1 MYPGKWSHREVIR
14 WGGVDLM
21 QPCKVIIFGGTTEGR
36 ELARILADR
45 GALVTVSVATELG
58 AEMLGDISS
67 EEEPGHFR
75 TLVGRL
81 NVEEM
86 QGIIREFDICYDA
99 THPYALEVTANLRE
113 ACRKTGTQYIR
124 VIRKE
129 AERAESDIGQ
139 GDVQQSETAQDSGAV
154 QQSETAQGSEAVQQS
169 ENAQDSE
176 AVQQSETAQG
186 SEAVQ
191 QSETVRGSETVPKSE
206 SDQKSKAVQ
215 KPEDGQRSDF
225 VILVRSAADAAAY
238 LFGTKG
244 NILLTT
250 GSKEL
255 GAYAEIPRERM
266 YVRVLPT
273 HDSIAA
279 CEAADVPHRN
289 IIAMFGPFSQ
299 RMNEAMLEQYRI
311 SYLVTKE
318 AGRNGGFEEKMQA
331 AKRCGVKAIV
341 IRRPEDY
348 GVTVEEAAAMLRIP

>member
-1 MYPGKWSHREVIR
+1 MYPGKWSHREDIR

-58 AEMLGDISS
+58 EEMLRDIFS

-75 TLVGRL
+75 TLVGRM

-129 AERAESDIGQ
+129 AES
-139 GDVQQSETAQDSGAV
+139 SG
-154 QQSETAQGSEAVQQS
+154 SAQGSEAVR
-169 ENAQDSE
+169 
-176 AVQQSETAQG
+176 
-186 SEAVQ
+186 

-206 SDQKSKAVQ
+206 SDQKSKADQ
-215 KPEDGQRSDF
+215 KPEDGQRSDS
-225 VILVRSAADAAAY
+225 VIVTQSAADTAAY

-341 IRRPEDY
+341 IRRPEDS
-348 GVTVEEAAAMLRIP
+348 GVTVEGAAAMLRIP

>member
-21 QPCKVIIFGGTTEGR
+21 QPCQGIIFGGTTEGR

-58 AEMLGDISS
+58 EEMLRDISA

-99 THPYALEVTANLRE
+99 THPYAVEVTANLRE
-113 ACRKTGTQYIR
+113 ACRKTGTKYIR

-129 AERAESDIGQ
+129 AESSELDQGQEGVRKSD
-139 GDVQQSETAQDSGAV
+139 S
-154 QQSETAQGSEAVQQS
+154 
-169 ENAQDSE
+169 
-176 AVQQSETAQG
+176 
-186 SEAVQ
+186 
-191 QSETVRGSETVPKSE
+191 
-206 SDQKSKAVQ
+206 
-215 KPEDGQRSDF
+215 
-225 VILVRSAADAAAY
+225 VIVTQSAADASAY
-238 LFGTKG
+238 LLGTKG
-244 NILLTT
+244 NIFLTT

-255 GAYAEIPRERM
+255 GDFADLPRERL

-273 HDSIAA
+273 RDSIAA
-279 CEAADVPHRN
+279 CEAAGIPHRN

-341 IRRPEDY
+341 IRRPEDS
-348 GVTVEEAAAMLRIP
+348 GVTVEEAAVMMCIP

>member
-1 MYPGKWSHREVIR
+1 
-14 WGGVDLM
+14 M

-58 AEMLGDISS
+58 EEMLRDIFS

-86 QGIIREFDICYDA
+86 QRIIRDYDICYDA
-99 THPYALEVTANLRE
+99 THPYAVEVTANLRE
-113 ACRKTGTQYIR
+113 ACRKTGTKYIR
-124 VIRKE
+124 VIRKK
-129 AERAESDIGQ
+129 AERAESDRGQ
-139 GDVQQSETAQDSGAV
+139 GGVLQSEPD
-154 QQSETAQGSEAVQQS
+154 QGSETVLQS
-169 ENAQDSE
+169 KTAQSSE

-191 QSETVRGSETVPKSE
+191 QSETAQGSEAVLQSETVRGSETVPKSE
-206 SDQKSKAVQ
+206 PDQKSKAVQ
-215 KPEDGQRSDF
+215 KPEDGQRSDS
-225 VILVRSAADAAAY
+225 VIVTQSAADTAEY

-255 GAYAEIPRERM
+255 RAYAEIPRERL

-279 CEAADVPHRN
+279 CEAAGIPHRN

-299 RMNEAMLEQYRI
+299 RMNEAMLEQYHI

-318 AGRNGGFEEKMQA
+318 AGRNGGFEEKLQA

-341 IRRPEDY
+341 IRRPEDS
-348 GVTVEEAAAMLRIP
+348 GVTVEEAAAMFKYQQSGKIL

>member
-154 QQSETAQGSEAVQQS
+154 QQSETAQGSEAVL
-169 ENAQDSE
+169 
-176 AVQQSETAQG
+176 
-186 SEAVQ
+186 

-215 KPEDGQRSDF
+215 KPEDGQRSDS
-225 VILVRSAADAAAY
+225 VIVTQSAADASAY
-238 LFGTKG
+238 LLGTKG
-244 NILLTT
+244 NIFLTT

-255 GAYAEIPRERM
+255 GDFADLPRERL

-273 HDSIAA
+273 RDSIAA
-279 CEAADVPHRN
+279 CEAAGIPHRN

-299 RMNEAMLEQYRI
+299 RMNEAMLEQYHI

-318 AGRNGGFEEKMQA
+318 AGRNGGFEEKLQA

-341 IRRPEDY
+341 IRRPEDS
-348 GVTVEEAAAMLRIP
+348 GVTVEEAAAMMCIP

>member
-1 MYPGKWSHREVIR
+1 
-14 WGGVDLM
+14 M

-58 AEMLGDISS
+58 EEMLRDIFS

-86 QGIIREFDICYDA
+86 QRIIRDYDICYDA
-99 THPYALEVTANLRE
+99 THPYAVEVTANLRE
-113 ACRKTGTQYIR
+113 ACRKTGTKYIR

-129 AERAESDIGQ
+129 AERAESDRGQ
-139 GDVQQSETAQDSGAV
+139 GGVLQSEPDQ
-154 QQSETAQGSEAVQQS
+154 
-169 ENAQDSE
+169 
-176 AVQQSETAQG
+176 
-186 SEAVQ
+186 
-191 QSETVRGSETVPKSE
+191 GSETVLQSKTAQSSE
-206 SDQKSKAVQ
+206 AARQSATVQNSETDQNMEAVQ
-215 KPEDGQRSDF
+215 KSEVVQKSDSIR
-225 VILVRSAADAAAY
+225 VVQSAANAAEY
-238 LFGTKG
+238 LLETKG

-255 GAYAEIPRERM
+255 RAYVEIPRERL

-279 CEAADVPHRN
+279 CEAAGIPHRN

-299 RMNEAMLEQYRI
+299 RMNEAMLEQYHI

-318 AGRNGGFEEKMQA
+318 AGRNGGFEEKLQA

-341 IRRPEDY
+341 IRRPEDS
-348 GVTVEEAAAMLRIP
+348 GVTVEEAAAMMCIP

>member
-139 GDVQQSETAQDSGAV
+139 GDVLQSETAQDSGAV
-154 QQSETAQGSEAVQQS
+154 QQSETAQGSEAG
-169 ENAQDSE
+169 
-176 AVQQSETAQG
+176 QQSETAQG
-186 SEAVQ
+186 SEAVR

-215 KPEDGQRSDF
+215 KPEDCQRSDF

-279 CEAADVPHRN
+279 CEVAGIPHRN

-318 AGRNGGFEEKMQA
+318 AGRNGGFEEKLQA

-341 IRRPEDY
+341 IRRPEDS

>member
-58 AEMLGDISS
+58 EEMLRDISA

-99 THPYALEVTANLRE
+99 THPYAVEVTANLRE
-113 ACRKTGTQYIR
+113 ACGKTGTRYIK

-129 AERAESDIGQ
+129 AESSELDQGQEGVRKSD
-139 GDVQQSETAQDSGAV
+139 S
-154 QQSETAQGSEAVQQS
+154 
-169 ENAQDSE
+169 
-176 AVQQSETAQG
+176 
-186 SEAVQ
+186 
-191 QSETVRGSETVPKSE
+191 
-206 SDQKSKAVQ
+206 
-215 KPEDGQRSDF
+215 
-225 VILVRSAADAAAY
+225 VIVTQSAADASAY
-238 LFGTKG
+238 LLGTKG
-244 NILLTT
+244 NIFLTT

-255 GAYAEIPRERM
+255 GDFADLPRERL
-266 YVRVLPT
+266 YVRDLPT
-273 HDSIAA
+273 RDFIAA
-279 CEAADVPHRN
+279 CEAAGIPHRN

-331 AKRCGVKAIV
+331 AKRCGVNAIV
-341 IRRPEDY
+341 IRRPEDF
-348 GVTVEEAAAMLRIP
+348 GVTVEEAAAMLKSL

>member
-58 AEMLGDISS
+58 EEMLRDISA

-99 THPYALEVTANLRE
+99 THPYAVEVTANLRE
-113 ACRKTGTQYIR
+113 ACGKTGTRYIR

-129 AERAESDIGQ
+129 AESSELDQGQEGVRKSD
-139 GDVQQSETAQDSGAV
+139 S
-154 QQSETAQGSEAVQQS
+154 
-169 ENAQDSE
+169 
-176 AVQQSETAQG
+176 
-186 SEAVQ
+186 
-191 QSETVRGSETVPKSE
+191 
-206 SDQKSKAVQ
+206 
-215 KPEDGQRSDF
+215 
-225 VILVRSAADAAAY
+225 VIVTQSAADASAY
-238 LFGTKG
+238 LLGTKG
-244 NILLTT
+244 NIFLTT

-255 GAYAEIPRERM
+255 GDFADLPRERL

-273 HDSIAA
+273 RDSIAA
-279 CEAADVPHRN
+279 CEAAGIPHRN

-341 IRRPEDY
+341 IRRPEDS
-348 GVTVEEAAAMLRIP
+348 GVTVEEAAEMMCIP

>member
-21 QPCKVIIFGGTTEGR
+21 QTCKVIIFGGTTEGR

-81 NVEEM
+81 NAEEM

-139 GDVQQSETAQDSGAV
+139 GDVLQSETAQDSGAV
-154 QQSETAQGSEAVQQS
+154 QQSETAQGSES
-169 ENAQDSE
+169 
-176 AVQQSETAQG
+176 VQQSETAQG
-186 SEAVQ
+186 SEAVR

-341 IRRPEDY
+341 IRRPEDS

>member
-58 AEMLGDISS
+58 EEMLRDISA

-139 GDVQQSETAQDSGAV
+139 GDVQQSETAQDSEAV
-154 QQSETAQGSEAVQQS
+154 QQSETAQG
-169 ENAQDSE
+169 SE

-215 KPEDGQRSDF
+215 KPEDGQRSDS
-225 VILVRSAADAAAY
+225 VIVTQSAADTAEY

-255 GAYAEIPRERM
+255 GAYAEIPRERL

-279 CEAADVPHRN
+279 CEAAGIPHRN
-289 IIAMFGPFSQ
+289 IIALFGPFSQ
-299 RMNEAMLEQYRI
+299 RMNEAMLEQYHI

-318 AGRNGGFEEKMQA
+318 AGRNGGFEEKLQA

-341 IRRPEDY
+341 IRRPEDS
-348 GVTVEEAAAMLRIP
+348 GVTVEEAAAMMCIP

>member
-1 MYPGKWSHREVIR
+1 
-14 WGGVDLM
+14 M

-58 AEMLGDISS
+58 EEMLRDIFS

-86 QGIIREFDICYDA
+86 QRIIRDYDICYDA
-99 THPYALEVTANLRE
+99 THPYAVEVTANLRE
-113 ACRKTGTQYIR
+113 ACRKTGTKYIR

-129 AERAESDIGQ
+129 AERAESDRGQ
-139 GDVQQSETAQDSGAV
+139 GGVLQSEPDQ
-154 QQSETAQGSEAVQQS
+154 
-169 ENAQDSE
+169 
-176 AVQQSETAQG
+176 
-186 SEAVQ
+186 
-191 QSETVRGSETVPKSE
+191 GSETVLQSKTAQSSE
-206 SDQKSKAVQ
+206 AARQSATVQNSETNQNMEAVQ
-215 KPEDGQRSDF
+215 KSEVVQKSDSIR
-225 VILVRSAADAAAY
+225 VVQSAANAAEY
-238 LFGTKG
+238 LLETKG

-255 GAYAEIPRERM
+255 RAYAEIPRERL

-279 CEAADVPHRN
+279 CEAAGIPHRN

-299 RMNEAMLEQYRI
+299 RMNEAMLEQYHI

-318 AGRNGGFEEKMQA
+318 AGRNGGFEEKLQA

-341 IRRPEDY
+341 IRRPEDS
-348 GVTVEEAAAMLRIP
+348 GVTVEEAAAMMCIP

>member
-58 AEMLGDISS
+58 AEMLGEISS

-75 TLVGRL
+75 TLVGRM

-86 QGIIREFDICYDA
+86 QRIIREYDICYDA

-139 GDVQQSETAQDSGAV
+139 GDVQQSET
-154 QQSETAQGSEAVQQS
+154 
-169 ENAQDSE
+169 AQDSE

-318 AGRNGGFEEKMQA
+318 AGRNGGFDEKMQA

-341 IRRPEDY
+341 IRRPEDS
-348 GVTVEEAAAMLRIP
+348 GVTVEEAAEMMCIP

>member
-75 TLVGRL
+75 TLVGRM
-81 NVEEM
+81 NVEDM
-86 QGIIREFDICYDA
+86 QRTLKGFDICYDA
-99 THPYALEVTANLRE
+99 THSYAVEVTANLRE
-113 ACRKTGTQYIR
+113 ACGKTGTEYIR

-129 AERAESDIGQ
+129 VECSEPNQ
-139 GDVQQSETAQDSGAV
+139 GPGGVLQSETAQS
-154 QQSETAQGSEAVQQS
+154 
-169 ENAQDSE
+169 
-176 AVQQSETAQG
+176 
-186 SEAVQ
+186 
-191 QSETVRGSETVPKSE
+191 SETVPDSE
-206 SDQKSKAVQ
+206 SNRKSKAVQ
-215 KPEDGQRSDF
+215 KSEDVRKSDSII
-225 VILVRSAADAAAY
+225 VVRSAAGAAAY
-238 LFGTKG
+238 LLETEG
-244 NILLTT
+244 NILFTT

-255 GAYAEIPRERM
+255 RAFAEIPRERM
-266 YVRVLPT
+266 YVRVLPPR
-273 HDSIAA
+273 DSSAA
-279 CEAADVPHRN
+279 GEEADIPHRN

-341 IRRPEDY
+341 IRRPEDS
-348 GVTVEEAAAMLRIP
+348 GVTVEEAAAMFKYQQSGKIL

>member
-58 AEMLGDISS
+58 EEMLRDISA

-99 THPYALEVTANLRE
+99 THPYAVEVTANLRE
-113 ACRKTGTQYIR
+113 ACGKTGTRYIR

-129 AERAESDIGQ
+129 AESSELDQGQEGVRKSDSVIV
-139 GDVQQSETAQDSGAV
+139 VQ
-154 QQSETAQGSEAVQQS
+154 
-169 ENAQDSE
+169 
-176 AVQQSETAQG
+176 
-186 SEAVQ
+186 
-191 QSETVRGSETVPKSE
+191 
-206 SDQKSKAVQ
+206 
-215 KPEDGQRSDF
+215 
-225 VILVRSAADAAAY
+225 SAADASAY
-238 LFGTKG
+238 LLGTKG
-244 NILLTT
+244 NIFLTT

-255 GAYAEIPRERM
+255 GDFADLPRERL

-273 HDSIAA
+273 RDSIAA
-279 CEAADVPHRN
+279 CEAAGIPHRN

-331 AKRCGVKAIV
+331 AKRCGVNAIV
-341 IRRPEDY
+341 IRRPEDF
-348 GVTVEEAAAMLRIP
+348 GVTVEEAAAMLKSL

>member
-1 MYPGKWSHREVIR
+1 
-14 WGGVDLM
+14 M

-58 AEMLGDISS
+58 EEMLRDIFS

-75 TLVGRL
+75 TLVGRM

-139 GDVQQSETAQDSGAV
+139 GDVQQSETAQ
-154 QQSETAQGSEAVQQS
+154 GSEAVQQS
-169 ENAQDSE
+169 ETAQDSE

-186 SEAVQ
+186 SEAVR

-341 IRRPEDY
+341 IRRPEDS
-348 GVTVEEAAAMLRIP
+348 GVTVEGAAAMLRIP

>member
-1 MYPGKWSHREVIR
+1 
-14 WGGVDLM
+14 M

-75 TLVGRL
+75 TLVGRM

-99 THPYALEVTANLRE
+99 THPYAVEVTANLRE

-139 GDVQQSETAQDSGAV
+139 GDVQQSETAQDS
-154 QQSETAQGSEAVQQS
+154 
-169 ENAQDSE
+169 E

-186 SEAVQ
+186 SEAVR

-215 KPEDGQRSDF
+215 KSEDGQRSDS
-225 VILVRSAADAAAY
+225 VIVTQSAADASAY
-238 LFGTKG
+238 LLGTKG
-244 NILLTT
+244 NIFLTT

-255 GAYAEIPRERM
+255 GDFADLPRERL

-273 HDSIAA
+273 RDSIAA
-279 CEAADVPHRN
+279 CEAAGIPHRN

-299 RMNEAMLEQYRI
+299 RMNEAMLEQYHI

-318 AGRNGGFEEKMQA
+318 AGRNGGFEEKLQA

-341 IRRPEDY
+341 IRRPEDS
-348 GVTVEEAAAMLRIP
+348 GVTVEEAAAMMCIP

>member
-58 AEMLGDISS
+58 EEMLRDTSS
-67 EEEPGHFR
+67 EGEPGHFR
-75 TLVGRL
+75 TLVGRM

-99 THPYALEVTANLRE
+99 THPYAVEVTANLRE
-113 ACRKTGTQYIR
+113 ACGKTGTRYIR

-129 AERAESDIGQ
+129 AESSELDQGQEGVRKSD
-139 GDVQQSETAQDSGAV
+139 S
-154 QQSETAQGSEAVQQS
+154 
-169 ENAQDSE
+169 
-176 AVQQSETAQG
+176 
-186 SEAVQ
+186 
-191 QSETVRGSETVPKSE
+191 
-206 SDQKSKAVQ
+206 
-215 KPEDGQRSDF
+215 
-225 VILVRSAADAAAY
+225 VIVTQSAADASAY
-238 LFGTKG
+238 LLGTKG
-244 NILLTT
+244 NIFLTT

-255 GAYAEIPRERM
+255 GDFADLPRERL

-273 HDSIAA
+273 RDSIAA
-279 CEAADVPHRN
+279 CEEADIPHRN

-331 AKRCGVKAIV
+331 AKRCGVNAIV
-341 IRRPEDY
+341 IRRPEDF
-348 GVTVEEAAAMLRIP
+348 GVTVEEAAAMLKSL

>member
-1 MYPGKWSHREVIR
+1 
-14 WGGVDLM
+14 M

-58 AEMLGDISS
+58 EEMLRDIFS
-67 EEEPGHFR
+67 EKEPGHFR

-86 QGIIREFDICYDA
+86 QRIIRDYDICYDA
-99 THPYALEVTANLRE
+99 THPYAVEVTANLRE
-113 ACRKTGTQYIR
+113 ACRKTGTKYIR

-129 AERAESDIGQ
+129 AERAESDRGQ
-139 GDVQQSETAQDSGAV
+139 GGVLQSEPDQ
-154 QQSETAQGSEAVQQS
+154 
-169 ENAQDSE
+169 
-176 AVQQSETAQG
+176 
-186 SEAVQ
+186 
-191 QSETVRGSETVPKSE
+191 GSETVLQSKTAQSSE
-206 SDQKSKAVQ
+206 AARQSATVQNSETDQNMEAVQ
-215 KPEDGQRSDF
+215 KSEVVQKSDSIR
-225 VILVRSAADAAAY
+225 VVQSAANAAEY
-238 LFGTKG
+238 LLETKG

-255 GAYAEIPRERM
+255 RAYAEIPRERL

-279 CEAADVPHRN
+279 CEAAGIPHRN

-299 RMNEAMLEQYRI
+299 RMNEAMLEQYHI

-318 AGRNGGFEEKMQA
+318 AGRNGGFEEKLQA

-341 IRRPEDY
+341 IRRPEDS
-348 GVTVEEAAAMLRIP
+348 GVTVEEAAAMMCIP

>member
-1 MYPGKWSHREVIR
+1 
-14 WGGVDLM
+14 M

-129 AERAESDIGQ
+129 AES
-139 GDVQQSETAQDSGAV
+139 SGADQGSGGV
-154 QQSETAQGSEAVQQS
+154 VQSETAQGSEAARQS
-169 ENAQDSE
+169 ETAQGSE

-186 SEAVQ
+186 SEAVR

-318 AGRNGGFEEKMQA
+318 AGRNGGFEEKLQA
-331 AKRCGVKAIV
+331 AKRCGIKAIV
-341 IRRPEDY
+341 IRRPEDS

>member
-1 MYPGKWSHREVIR
+1 
-14 WGGVDLM
+14 M

-81 NVEEM
+81 NAEEM

-139 GDVQQSETAQDSGAV
+139 GDVLQSETAQDSGAV
-154 QQSETAQGSEAVQQS
+154 QQSETAQGSES
-169 ENAQDSE
+169 
-176 AVQQSETAQG
+176 VQQSETAQG
-186 SEAVQ
+186 SEAVR

-341 IRRPEDY
+341 IRRPEDS
-348 GVTVEEAAAMLRIP
+348 GVTVEEAAAMMCIP

>member
-58 AEMLGDISS
+58 EEMLRDISA

-99 THPYALEVTANLRE
+99 THPYAVEVTANLRE
-113 ACRKTGTQYIR
+113 ACGKTGTRYIR

-129 AERAESDIGQ
+129 AESSELDQGQEGVRKSD
-139 GDVQQSETAQDSGAV
+139 S
-154 QQSETAQGSEAVQQS
+154 
-169 ENAQDSE
+169 
-176 AVQQSETAQG
+176 
-186 SEAVQ
+186 
-191 QSETVRGSETVPKSE
+191 
-206 SDQKSKAVQ
+206 
-215 KPEDGQRSDF
+215 
-225 VILVRSAADAAAY
+225 VIVTQSAADASAY
-238 LFGTKG
+238 LLGTKG
-244 NILLTT
+244 NIFLTT

-255 GAYAEIPRERM
+255 GDFADLPRERL

-273 HDSIAA
+273 RDSIAA
-279 CEAADVPHRN
+279 CEAAGIPHRN

-318 AGRNGGFEEKMQA
+318 AGRNGGFEEKMKA
-331 AKRCGVKAIV
+331 SKRCGVKAIV
-341 IRRPEDY
+341 IRRPEDS
-348 GVTVEEAAAMLRIP
+348 GVTVEEAAAMMCIP

>member
-58 AEMLGDISS
+58 EEMLRDISA

-99 THPYALEVTANLRE
+99 THPYAVEVTANLRE
-113 ACRKTGTQYIR
+113 ACGKTGTRYIR

-129 AERAESDIGQ
+129 AESSELDQGQEGVRKSD
-139 GDVQQSETAQDSGAV
+139 S
-154 QQSETAQGSEAVQQS
+154 
-169 ENAQDSE
+169 
-176 AVQQSETAQG
+176 
-186 SEAVQ
+186 
-191 QSETVRGSETVPKSE
+191 
-206 SDQKSKAVQ
+206 
-215 KPEDGQRSDF
+215 
-225 VILVRSAADAAAY
+225 VIVTQSAADASAY
-238 LFGTKG
+238 LLGTKG
-244 NILLTT
+244 NIFLTT

-255 GAYAEIPRERM
+255 GDFADLPRERL

-273 HDSIAA
+273 RDSIAA
-279 CEAADVPHRN
+279 CEAAGIPHRN

-348 GVTVEEAAAMLRIP
+348 GVTVEEAAAMMCIP

>member
-75 TLVGRL
+75 TLVGRM

-124 VIRKE
+124 VIRKK

-139 GDVQQSETAQDSGAV
+139 GGVL
-154 QQSETAQGSEAVQQS
+154 QSETAQGSEAVLQS
-169 ENAQDSE
+169 ETAQGSE

-299 RMNEAMLEQYRI
+299 RMNEAMLEQYHI

-318 AGRNGGFEEKMQA
+318 AGRNGGFEEKLRA

-341 IRRPEDY
+341 IRRPEDS
-348 GVTVEEAAAMLRIP
+348 GVTVEEAAEMMCIP

>member
-75 TLVGRL
+75 TLVGRM

-99 THPYALEVTANLRE
+99 THPYAVEVTANLRE
-113 ACRKTGTQYIR
+113 ACRKTGTKYIR

-129 AERAESDIGQ
+129 AERAESDRGQ
-139 GDVQQSETAQDSGAV
+139 GGVLQSEPDQNM
-154 QQSETAQGSEAVQQS
+154 EAVQ
-169 ENAQDSE
+169 
-176 AVQQSETAQG
+176 
-186 SEAVQ
+186 
-191 QSETVRGSETVPKSE
+191 KSE
-206 SDQKSKAVQ
+206 VVQKSDSIRVVQ
-215 KPEDGQRSDF
+215 
-225 VILVRSAADAAAY
+225 SAANAAEY
-238 LFGTKG
+238 LLETKG

-255 GAYAEIPRERM
+255 RAYAEIPRERL

-279 CEAADVPHRN
+279 CEAAGIPHRN

-299 RMNEAMLEQYRI
+299 RMNEAMLEQYHI

-318 AGRNGGFEEKMQA
+318 AGRNGGFEEKLQA

-341 IRRPEDY
+341 IRRPEDS
-348 GVTVEEAAAMLRIP
+348 GVTVEEAAAMMCIP

>member
-1 MYPGKWSHREVIR
+1 MYPGKWSHREDIR

-58 AEMLGDISS
+58 AEMLGEISS

-75 TLVGRL
+75 TLVGRM

-99 THPYALEVTANLRE
+99 THPYAVEVTANLRE
-113 ACRKTGTQYIR
+113 ACRKTGTKYIR
-124 VIRKE
+124 VIRKK

-139 GDVQQSETAQDSGAV
+139 GGVL
-154 QQSETAQGSEAVQQS
+154 QSETAQG
-169 ENAQDSE
+169 SE

-186 SEAVQ
+186 SEAVR

-206 SDQKSKAVQ
+206 SDQKSKAAQ

-238 LFGTKG
+238 LLVPRGIFSLRQARKSWEHMQKF
-244 NILLTT
+244 LA
-250 GSKEL
+250 KEC
-255 GAYAEIPRERM
+255 M
-266 YVRVLPT
+266 
-273 HDSIAA
+273 
-279 CEAADVPHRN
+279 
-289 IIAMFGPFSQ
+289 
-299 RMNEAMLEQYRI
+299 
-311 SYLVTKE
+311 
-318 AGRNGGFEEKMQA
+318 
-331 AKRCGVKAIV
+331 
-341 IRRPEDY
+341 
-348 GVTVEEAAAMLRIP
+348 

>member
-1 MYPGKWSHREVIR
+1 
-14 WGGVDLM
+14 M

-58 AEMLGDISS
+58 EEMLRDIFS

-75 TLVGRL
+75 TLVGRM

-139 GDVQQSETAQDSGAV
+139 GDVQQSETAQDSEAV
-154 QQSETAQGSEAVQQS
+154 QQSETAQG
-169 ENAQDSE
+169 SE

-341 IRRPEDY
+341 IRRPEDS
-348 GVTVEEAAAMLRIP
+348 GVTVEEAAVMMCIP

>member
-1 MYPGKWSHREVIR
+1 
-14 WGGVDLM
+14 M

-58 AEMLGDISS
+58 EEMLRDISS

-75 TLVGRL
+75 TLVGRM

-86 QGIIREFDICYDA
+86 QGIIREYDICYDA
-99 THPYALEVTANLRE
+99 THPYAVEVTANLRE
-113 ACRKTGTQYIR
+113 ACRKTGTKYIR

-129 AERAESDIGQ
+129 AERAESDRGQ
-139 GDVQQSETAQDSGAV
+139 GGVLQSEPDQ
-154 QQSETAQGSEAVQQS
+154 
-169 ENAQDSE
+169 
-176 AVQQSETAQG
+176 
-186 SEAVQ
+186 
-191 QSETVRGSETVPKSE
+191 GSETVLQSKTAQSSE
-206 SDQKSKAVQ
+206 AARQSATVQNSETDQNMEAVQ
-215 KPEDGQRSDF
+215 KSEDVQKSDSIRA
-225 VILVRSAADAAAY
+225 VQSAANAAEY
-238 LFGTKG
+238 LLETKG

-255 GAYAEIPRERM
+255 RAYAEIPRERL

-279 CEAADVPHRN
+279 CEAAGIPHRN

-299 RMNEAMLEQYRI
+299 RMNEAMLEQYHI

-318 AGRNGGFEEKMQA
+318 AGRNGGFEEKLQA

-341 IRRPEDY
+341 IRRPEDS
-348 GVTVEEAAAMLRIP
+348 GVTVEEAAAMFKYQQSGKIL

>member
-1 MYPGKWSHREVIR
+1 MYPGKWSHREDIR

-75 TLVGRL
+75 TLVGRM

-139 GDVQQSETAQDSGAV
+139 GDVQQSETAQDS
-154 QQSETAQGSEAVQQS
+154 
-169 ENAQDSE
+169 E

-186 SEAVQ
+186 SEAVR

-299 RMNEAMLEQYRI
+299 RMNEAMLEQYHI

-318 AGRNGGFEEKMQA
+318 AGRNGGFEEKLRA

-341 IRRPEDY
+341 IRRPEDS
-348 GVTVEEAAAMLRIP
+348 GVTVEEAAEMMCIP